1 MTATALGMEPRTGWA
16 VFAFG
21 VATIV
26 GFSVAY
32 HWEQA
37 RVAGEDPLVSLTT
50 LHSLPSTQVPLHTIT
65 PTPHP
70 HNICLHLHFHTT
82 RPWTSRHVLSGLGR
96 RKPPEKVPPRNNNA
110 ILEVNNT
117 LFWPILSY
125 S

>member
-50 LHSLPSTQVPLHTIT
+50 LSLPSTQT
-65 PTPHP
+65 PSHDNNTPSHNHP
-70 HNICLHLHFHTT
+70 HSPSLND
-82 RPWTSRHVLSGLGR
+82 V
-96 RKPPEKVPPRNNNA
+96 
-110 ILEVNNT
+110 
-117 LFWPILSY
+117 Y
-125 S
+125 